1 MTFQHYV
8 MENNYSRRTLYK
20 KIEMPW
26 TYDVTTN
33 SSSGD
38 KSDGTL
44 ILTGTNSQLTKDQ
57 VNRAITSFGSA
68 STLHV
73 HGDFTS
79 LADYAIS
86 ETTLQTIAF
95 KTNSKVTSIGIFAL
109 GKNSLLV
116 TLTLPDGL
124 LTMSDSSCCENRNM
138 KNFTIPNTVKDIG
151 NNAVA
156 FTDAMTTINIP
167 TSVETIGYG
176 FGSGCSKLLTAT
188 ASPGSNCYFF
198 NNLGFLD
205 CPLLEEVAFPDSLTS
220 INNNVAL
227 LNKST
232 NIKSLKMDNA
242 LWSFVSS
249 KLLANASGYDQEV
262 MFYNENPGTYVWK
275 NSILTPTST
284 GTGGG
289 GAGTGGGGTGT
300 VDTGGGGAGTGG
312 GGAGTGGGGTGTVD
326 TGGGGAGTG
335 GGGAGTGGGGTG
347 TGGGGTGTGGGGTGT
362 GGGGMVVIDRTKNS
376 PFPTWAWFTIGGIVV
391 LTVAV
396 VSLIAWK
403 KRKKNLSP
411 LSPPDEDKTEVEV

>member
-1 MTFQHYV
+1 
-8 MENNYSRRTLYK
+8 
-20 KIEMPW
+20 MPW

-57 VNRAITSFGSA
+57 VNRAITSFGNA

-73 HGDFTS
+73 HGSFTS

-86 ETTLQTIAF
+86 ETNLQTIAF
-95 KTNSKVTSIGIFAL
+95 HQTNSRVTSIGIFAL
-109 GKNSLLV
+109 GKNSSLV
-116 TLTLPDGL
+116 TLTLPAGL
-124 LTMSDSSCCENRNM
+124 LTMSDSSCCDNRNM
-138 KNFTIPNTVKDIG
+138 KNFIIPDTVKDIG

-167 TSVETIGYG
+167 ASVETIGYG
-176 FGSGCSKLLTAT
+176 FGSACTKLRTAT

-220 INNNVAL
+220 INNNVSL

-232 NIKSLKMDNA
+232 NIKSLKMNSA

-249 KLLANASGYDQEV
+249 KLLANASGADQEV

-275 NSILTPTST
+275 NSVLTPTSTGGT

-289 GAGTGGGGTGT
+289 GAGTGGGGS
-300 VDTGGGGAGTGG
+300 
-312 GGAGTGGGGTGTVD
+312 
-326 TGGGGAGTG
+326 
-335 GGGAGTGGGGTG
+335 GTGGGGTG
-347 TGGGGTGTGGGGTGT
+347 TGGGGTGTGGGGAGTGGGGADT

-376 PFPTWAWFTIGGIVV
+376 PFPTWAWFLIGGIVV
-391 LTVAV
+391 LMVAAG
-396 VSLIAWK
+396 SLIAWK
-403 KRKKNLSP
+403 NRNKKLSL
-411 LSPPDEDKTEVEV
+411 LSSPEKEGGI